1 MEIQSPPNV
10 QHVTKAS
17 SDKILLK
24 FAEIDSD
31 SDTERTRPV
40 VVARKSMSKR
50 PRLGRKKKGN
60 INIVSNIDDDEE
72 NSPSKENININSSNN
87 INQSGSLLRKVER
100 KSLLPQQ
107 MNNNNN
113 NNRRSSSGTLLRK
126 FGISKSHSRG
136 FRHKSVLGAI
146 EKTWSKAIRGA
157 SKVFMEKHYN
167 RHRILNSDFV

>member
-1 MEIQSPPNV
+1 MEIQPQSPPKV

-17 SDKILLK
+17 SDKILRK
-24 FAEIDSD
+24 FAEVDSD
-31 SDTERTRPV
+31 SDTEKTDPV
-40 VVARKSMSKR
+40 PRKSTSKR
-50 PRLGRKKKGN
+50 PRLGRKKKTD
-60 INIVSNIDDDEE
+60 IVSRSDSIIEEEE
-72 NSPSKENININSSNN
+72 NSPSKENINININN
-87 INQSGSLLRKVER
+87 INQNGSLLKKIER

-107 MNNNNN
+107 M